1 VSFGT
6 IKYHAAFPQRHFM
19 EGSMKMNIMQAIG
32 IGMIMFGVFSTSWF
46 GKLDWTIVPFRFRLA
61 VGASQ
66 CCFLFAGI
74 IFGISAHHF

>member
-1 VSFGT
+1 
-6 IKYHAAFPQRHFM
+6 
-19 EGSMKMNIMQAIG
+19 MQAIG